1 MLDGDEA
8 IFYEEMD
15 AYVLSLLKTY
25 DDFNSLMKNNGG
37 IHPVDLMNSI
47 HRLYRR
53 KKIHKSKHRRLVQTA
68 EKKGQVVS
76 EDMPNHPPVP
86 HILDFDWRFSKS
98 GMENI
103 ARALR
108 SGIQDQKATIVFIG
122 TPSLFKY
129 CVEALHENSKL
140 VLVDQ
145 NAEKH
150 AAGIRSNRVKFFDVD
165 INGACESLQTIYAD
179 YIVMDP
185 PWYYNYYELFF
196 DRATLMTHMDTC
208 ILCIMPP
215 SFTRPTAKKEREAL
229 LKHLESQYGLI
240 KLHYQ
245 SGVVSYHTPPYER
258 NVLKMNGIR
267 CIPANWRIGDILV
280 VQKQK
285 PGNEKRKFFPFLE
298 ESPSWDE
305 ISIGPIRIK
314 IRHEKNQ
321 IDSYGI
327 KLESIYPDDIYPSV
341 KRSSRGKSV
350 DINVWT
356 SGNRVFRCSNPAL
369 LYFALLH
376 RNEHFLSALAV
387 QSLPIPTQ
395 EELANIQRIVE
406 RIERIALLEYVEY
419 GSKWEE

>member
-1 MLDGDEA
+1 
-8 IFYEEMD
+8 
-15 AYVLSLLKTY
+15 
-25 DDFNSLMKNNGG
+25 
-37 IHPVDLMNSI
+37 
-47 HRLYRR
+47 
-53 KKIHKSKHRRLVQTA
+53 
-68 EKKGQVVS
+68 
-76 EDMPNHPPVP
+76 
-86 HILDFDWRFSKS
+86 
-98 GMENI
+98 
-103 ARALR
+103 
-108 SGIQDQKATIVFIG
+108 
-122 TPSLFKY
+122 
-129 CVEALHENSKL
+129 
-140 VLVDQ
+140 
-145 NAEKH
+145 
-150 AAGIRSNRVKFFDVD
+150 
-165 INGACESLQTIYAD
+165 
-179 YIVMDP
+179 
-185 PWYYNYYELFF
+185 
-196 DRATLMTHMDTC
+196 
-208 ILCIMPP
+208 MPP

-376 RNEHFLSALAV
+376 AHTHCEQILLCFADRGLKL
-387 QSLPIPTQ
+387 QSLSLLFHKEYLQITRDRNF
-395 EELANIQRIVE
+395 LIK
-406 RIERIALLEYVEY
+406 LLEKECCNVIAWDVLRYLKEADIDFNAYAELLFAVCKSLSNSTQNVFQYRIDDLISCVARLFRAGRDEPEVLRTCLDIWDNIY
-419 GSKWEE
+419 HMYPLSVQPLADLLDRS